1 MKKIY
6 KTAISLLT
14 FAFLLGIVPTQARA
28 EEYRYQVT
36 IYSGNQG
43 NFSGTAGLSVSGA
56 DYSVSNTADAI
67 VIRDLHPGDTVSFE
81 PRAGAVTMD
90 SDSKYYIQGIRVSGR
105 DNNSAVLKSSF
116 TVEEDQEY
124 VVAYGIKG
132 NQVAYTINYQD
143 AEGNSLAESQT
154 FYGNVGD
161 KPVVAYAYVDGYTP
175 EYRNLTKTL
184 SSNAAEN
191 VFTFTYVPNETVT
204 ITTPGETRTN
214 VTEQTVT
221 VPGGTTTSGT
231 AGSTAGGNGTTGGT
245 TANGN
250 GQTTDNST
258 GGPGNAAD
266 TQDAQGTD
274 TTDNA
279 TDDTTNIEDQDTP
292 LANQDLKDLDD
303 QDVPK
308 SNTSLDS
315 KEVKKG
321 LPLAAGVGIGTAAVA
336 ALAAGA
342 VILKKRVRR

>member
-6 KTAISLLT
+6 KAAVSLLA
-14 FAFLLGIVPTQARA
+14 FCFLLGIVPMQTRA

-43 NFSGTAGLSVSGA
+43 DFSGTAGLSVNGA
-56 DYSVSNTADAI
+56 DYSVSSTADAI
-67 VIRDLHPGDTVSFE
+67 VIKDLHPGDTVSFE

-143 AEGNSLAESQT
+143 VEGNSLADSQT

-184 SSNAAEN
+184 SANAAEN

-204 ITTPGETRTN
+204 VTTPGETRTN

-231 AGSTAGGNGTTGGT
+231 AGSTTGGNGT

-250 GQTTDNST
+250 GQTADNST
-258 GGPGNAAD
+258 GGQGNAAD

-274 TTDNA
+274 AADNTTDN
-279 TDDTTNIEDQDTP
+279 TTNIDDQDTP

-308 SNTSLDS
+308 SNTSLDN

-321 LPLAAGVGIGTAAVA
+321 LPLAAGIGIGTAAIV

-342 VILKKRVRR
+342 VILKKRTQR